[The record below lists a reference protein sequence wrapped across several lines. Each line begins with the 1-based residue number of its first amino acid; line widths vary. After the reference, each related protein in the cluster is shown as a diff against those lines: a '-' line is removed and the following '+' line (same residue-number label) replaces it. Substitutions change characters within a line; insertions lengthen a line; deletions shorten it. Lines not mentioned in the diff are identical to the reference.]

1 MKLKPMSGMRRVLL
15 VTLLAASV
23 GLVIVGLF
31 APYLGLGRNADFIL
45 YELLF
50 LNRRESLVVG
60 IILFLLFLLVHLVG
74 PSYTAA
80 RTAPRSRWFTWFLGL
95 LVVLAAIKVFDNFIG
110 ENIVERPAVFANG
123 GKGLAHRVYPYTGWH
138 LTPGLHHADW
148 TDVRVGDHGFRT
160 GIDVDAPPNSGGRRL
175 LLLGDGLAQ
184 GLASPENPAAM
195 LEAVLRDNG
204 VRAIADIEAVNLAMH
219 AGNAEQ
225 AAAIVRRWG
234 REIAPGIVL
243 LFSGPNELRTA
254 LATGTD
260 APPGWSSQII
270 LAGSPGN
277 PDTGSLDW
285 LSEILPST
293 AGVLRATVA
302 GQFIAPDKAEA
313 ESRYR
318 RDFNL
323 AGMAAVDIAARQIV
337 RAAGGISRDLPAAR
351 IILALPP
358 GGRDLDA
365 ASYGALRTRLLDAA
379 GIGGFQVID
388 LAETFDRP
396 AFGEPGYF
404 GRPEDLVKLMQ
415 PVAEFIAATDR
426 KDGS

>member
-1 MKLKPMSGMRRVLL
+1 MKLRPMSEMRKVLL
-15 VTLLAASV
+15 VSLLAVSV
-23 GLVIVGLF
+23 GLVIVSLF
-31 APYLGLGRNADFIL
+31 APYLGLGRNADYVL
-45 YELLF
+45 YKLFF

-80 RTAPRSRWFTWFLGL
+80 RTAPRSRWFAWFLGL
-95 LVVLAAIKVFDNFIG
+95 LAVLAAIKVFDNFI
-110 ENIVERPAVFANG
+110 EETIIDRPAMYANG
-123 GKGLAHRVYPYTGWH
+123 GNGLAHRVYPYTGWH
-138 LTPGLHHADW
+138 LVPGLHRADHV
-148 TDVRVGDHGFRT
+148 DIRVGEHGFRT
-160 GIDVDAPPNSGGRRL
+160 ALDVDSPPPSAARRL

-184 GLASPENPAAM
+184 GLASPEDPASL
-195 LEAVLRDNG
+195 LEAALRDNS

-219 AGNAEQ
+219 AGNADQ
-225 AAAIVRRWG
+225 SAAIVRRWG
-234 REIAPGIVL
+234 REVAPQIVV
-243 LFSGPNELRTA
+243 LFCGPNELRVA

-260 APPGWSSQII
+260 APPGWSSQTI

-302 GQFIAPDKAEA
+302 GQFIAPDNAEA
-313 ESRYR
+313 EARYR

-323 AGMAAVDIAARQIV
+323 EGIAAVDIAVRQIL
-337 RAAGGISRDLPAAR
+337 RAAGGIRRDLPAAR

-358 GGRDLDA
+358 GGQGLDA
-365 ASYGALRTRLLDAA
+365 ESYRALRARLLDAA
-379 GIGGFQVID
+379 GTGGFQVID

-396 AFGEPGYF
+396 SFGEPGYF
-404 GRPEDLVKLMQ
+404 GRPEDLAKLML
-415 PVAEFIAATDR
+415 PIAEFIAATDG